1 MIRINFLL
9 LTFLAI
15 YLLKAG
21 IEVFLHRLNLSYLGK
36 YGRKV
41 PEVFRDII
49 DQESLEKI
57 SSYTIDSQRFHI
69 INFLAGEGFL
79 LILLISGLLPW
90 LSNTII
96 AKGFG
101 TILSGLIFFGILWI
115 SSSLIRIP
123 FNLYD
128 IFVIEE
134 RYGFNR
140 MTPKIWILDFIKSM
154 AISILLGGLLL
165 LILFILI
172 IHGGKKW
179 WIWAWVIVGGFELL
193 ILWLYP
199 VVIAPLFNKF
209 EPLENE
215 ELEKDIKMMVEKA
228 GLRIKGIFKMDA
240 GKRSRHTNA
249 YFTGIGRTK
258 RIVLFD
264 TLLSSHKEDEILA
277 VLSHEIGHWKKRHV
291 LKQLILVESV
301 SIIAFYIIS
310 NLMNWPLLYHTF
322 GFQKPIFYIGLLLSG
337 IFLSLLGYFIQP
349 LESIISRRFEQ
360 EADDFAL
367 ALMKRSEPLQRALK
381 RLALDNL
388 ANLNPHPLY
397 AWFFY
402 SHPPLGERISR
413 LAHKEVPFEN
423 KNQEIHI

>member
-1 MIRINFLL
+1 MIRVNFLF
-9 LTFLAI
+9 LTFLTI
-15 YLLKAG
+15 FLLKAG
-21 IEVFLHRLNLSYLGK
+21 IEVFLHRLNLCYLDR

-41 PEVFRDII
+41 PEVFRDTIE
-49 DQESLEKI
+49 QESLEKI
-57 SSYTIDSQRFHI
+57 SFYTIDSQRFHI
-69 INFLAGEGFL
+69 INFLVGEGFL
-79 LILLISGLLPW
+79 LIFLLSGLLPW
-90 LSNTII
+90 LSNIII
-96 AKGFG
+96 AQGFG
-101 TILSGLIFFGILWI
+101 TILSGLIFFGLLWI
-115 SSSLIRIP
+115 ASSLLRIP
-123 FNLYD
+123 FNIYE

-154 AISILLGGLLL
+154 GISILLGGVLL

-172 IHGGKKW
+172 MQGGKNW
-179 WIWAWVIVGGFELL
+179 WIWAWMIVGSFELL
-193 ILWLYP
+193 ILLLYP

-215 ELEKDIKMMVEKA
+215 GLEKDIKMMMEKT
-228 GLRIKGIFKMDA
+228 GLRIRGIFKMDA
-240 GKRSRHTNA
+240 GRRSRHTNA
-249 YFTGIGRTK
+249 YFTGLGQTK

-277 VLSHEIGHWKKRHV
+277 VLSHEMGHWKKRHV
-291 LKQLILVESV
+291 LKQLILIEGG
-301 SIIAFYIIS
+301 SITGFYIIS

-337 IFLSLLGYFIQP
+337 IILSTLGYFIQP
-349 LESIISRRFEQ
+349 LESTISRRFEE

-367 ALMKRSEPLQRALK
+367 ELMKGSEPLQRALK
-381 RLALDNL
+381 RLAVDNL

-402 SHPPLGERISR
+402 SHPPLVERISR
-413 LAHKEVPFEN
+413 LSRKKIPFEN
-423 KNQEIHI
+423 KKQEIHI